1 MYKRINVH
9 HMYKVRVSGP
19 VKSYTHSRS
28 GVCICRLNNAFYV
41 SPFTAPLG
49 FHPLLSACMTCP
61 QKEFPNVD
69 KDFILLQMG
78 RIYLLFMR
86 MCIVCSENKFT
97 PLKAFFKLNKS
108 TRVACDKVGQQE
120 NFFSANSGHVCLN
133 TLDLSHRV
141 TFGEDIVKCLQ

>member
-1 MYKRINVH
+1 
-9 HMYKVRVSGP
+9 
-19 VKSYTHSRS
+19 
-28 GVCICRLNNAFYV
+28 
-41 SPFTAPLG
+41 
-49 FHPLLSACMTCP
+49 
-61 QKEFPNVD
+61 
-69 KDFILLQMG
+69 
-78 RIYLLFMR
+78 

-133 TLDLSHRV
+133 TLNLSHRV

>member
-69 KDFILLQMG
+69 KDLILLQIG
-78 RIYLLFMR
+78 REGYVCCFRVCVLCILKTKSPPIRVRGWDVISSDCKRTFSRPIPSLF
-86 MCIVCSENKFT
+86 
-97 PLKAFFKLNKS
+97 
-108 TRVACDKVGQQE
+108 
-120 NFFSANSGHVCLN
+120 N
-133 TLDLSHRV
+133 TLNPSHRV
-141 TFGEDIVKCLQ
+141 TSREDI